1 MKTESKH
8 RGSETAGAP
17 PATSTSKKMRRRT
30 RELPRW
36 LTGSTELDGIARR
49 RCFMIL
55 SVLSGERTVT
65 DVIEEQQLSRQM
77 YYLLETRA
85 LNAMLS
91 ALVPG
96 SESAHSEAGAA
107 SPQRKI
113 AELEEKVKRL
123 EQGKRRGEHLLFLT
137 RQVLGPG
144 PVKIGRGG
152 RRSSK
157 SNRAKSE
164 TSSKTGGRAP
174 SARSTSSK
182 TMRASARSRSSS
194 STATSTDTA
203 STTTS
208 IGSLTPAGADAP

>member
-1 MKTESKH
+1 MKTDSKH
-8 RGSETAGAP
+8 RDSGTTGVSSSP
-17 PATSTSKKMRRRT
+17 STSKRKTRRRA

-36 LTGSTELDGIARR
+36 LTGSTELDAIARR
-49 RCFMIL
+49 RCLMIL

-96 SESAHSEAGAA
+96 SESAQSEAGAA
-107 SPQRKI
+107 TPQKRI
-113 AELEEKVKRL
+113 TELEEKVKRL

-144 PVKIGRGG
+144 PVKIGKGG
-152 RRSSK
+152 RRPSK
-157 SNRAKSE
+157 SPRTTRQE

-174 SARSTSSK
+174 SARSK
-182 TMRASARSRSSS
+182 TKRASARSRSSS
-194 STATSTDTA
+194 STTPPLEAP

-208 IGSLTPAGADAP
+208 TASPTPDGAAAP